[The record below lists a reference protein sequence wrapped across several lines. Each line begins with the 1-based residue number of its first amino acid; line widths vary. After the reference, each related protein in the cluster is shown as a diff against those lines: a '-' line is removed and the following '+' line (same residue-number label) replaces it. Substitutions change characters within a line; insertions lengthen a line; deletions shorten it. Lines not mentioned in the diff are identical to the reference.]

1 MRRARHVRGECCGL
15 SDDPE
20 DLPIHVRKRGLV
32 TLRKELLPYMWTEF
46 SARAIPMGTIEGD
59 TYLAGRG

>member
-32 TLRKELLPYMWTEF
+32 TLRKELLPYMCTEF
-46 SARAIPMGTIEGD
+46 RIHCADHPHEND
-59 TYLAGRG
+59 

>member
-32 TLRKELLPYMWTEF
+32 TLRKELLPYMCTEF
-46 SARAIPMGTIEGD
+46 TARTIPTGMIEGD
-59 TYLAGRG
+59 TYLARKG